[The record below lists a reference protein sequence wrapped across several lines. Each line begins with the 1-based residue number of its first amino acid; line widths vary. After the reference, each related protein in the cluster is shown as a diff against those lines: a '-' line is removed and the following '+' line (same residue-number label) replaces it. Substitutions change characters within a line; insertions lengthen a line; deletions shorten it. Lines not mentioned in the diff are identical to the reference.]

1 MISSARL
8 GDKHVCPLPGHGTT
22 PIASASADTNINF
35 MGSARVGDACG
46 CGAVITTGF
55 PSIQVN
61 GRPMAHLG
69 SPTSHGGTIIT
80 GSGDVGGGFVMGAAP
95 GASIINFAVL
105 GAIRPD
111 GSVDDERM
119 ATLLADPKL
128 TEKAVAANALVGPT
142 TEKTATTE
150 EPASSTSQE
159 AEPGFHIVQQSMS
172 RDALE
177 ASLFEKPTQ
186 AVLDKFRT
194 LNPQLSNGAKP
205 GHLVVLSDPKNLQC
219 TREEAVLMEA
229 ASKVNDVLGPLS
241 AEEASFLHRHRDEIE
256 TFLAQGSTS
265 IGIGQSMFAKNLEDV
280 KNVLRDIELLHQR
293 AFQTDGNLR
302 SPEFFAERKRL
313 LAQLNTQLTSMTRK
327 GIGFPDHPDLK
338 SALGISSR
346 SLVHQWTKAGAP
358 GQIPGYATH
367 FQGVA
372 KAAKVI
378 KYGGWIG
385 TAVGGG
391 ASYLK
396 VQDVCTAGNTEAC
409 ARIKYTETGSF
420 AGGVVGGAAAGAAL
434 TAPVVGG
441 LCVGLGVPTGGLA
454 TLACGIIAVAV
465 GSYAAGTLGGLG
477 GEMTGEVIYE
487 IAK

>member
-1 MISSARL
+1 
-8 GDKHVCPLPGHGTT
+8 
-22 PIASASADTNINF
+22 
-35 MGSARVGDACG
+35 
-46 CGAVITTGF
+46 
-55 PSIQVN
+55 
-61 GRPMAHLG
+61 
-69 SPTSHGGTIIT
+69 
-80 GSGDVGGGFVMGAAP
+80 
-95 GASIINFAVL
+95 
-105 GAIRPD
+105 
-111 GSVDDERM
+111 
-119 ATLLADPKL
+119 
-128 TEKAVAANALVGPT
+128 
-142 TEKTATTE
+142 
-150 EPASSTSQE
+150 
-159 AEPGFHIVQQSMS
+159 
-172 RDALE
+172 
-177 ASLFEKPTQ
+177 
-186 AVLDKFRT
+186 
-194 LNPQLSNGAKP
+194 
-205 GHLVVLSDPKNLQC
+205 
-219 TREEAVLMEA
+219 
-229 ASKVNDVLGPLS
+229 
-241 AEEASFLHRHRDEIE
+241 
-256 TFLAQGSTS
+256 
-265 IGIGQSMFAKNLEDV
+265 
-280 KNVLRDIELLHQR
+280 
-293 AFQTDGNLR
+293 
-302 SPEFFAERKRL
+302 
-313 LAQLNTQLTSMTRK
+313 MTRK